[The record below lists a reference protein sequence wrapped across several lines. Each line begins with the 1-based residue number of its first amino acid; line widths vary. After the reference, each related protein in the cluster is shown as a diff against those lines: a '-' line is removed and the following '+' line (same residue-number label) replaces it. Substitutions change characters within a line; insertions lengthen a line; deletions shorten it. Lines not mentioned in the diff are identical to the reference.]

1 MPFGGDGGC
10 APTFPQQYSAE
21 QLLDFSQPAVTSA
34 EPRSVR
40 RYLWFRSANNR
51 IDHGF
56 ASNSRMFVEFVM
68 RHQAEA
74 QFANAQDIQLAL
86 RNTNLTLDK
95 SHSLRAAG
103 DGDEQDEQ
111 MPLRT
116 K

>member
-1 MPFGGDGGC
+1 
-10 APTFPQQYSAE
+10 
-21 QLLDFSQPAVTSA
+21 
-34 EPRSVR
+34 
-40 RYLWFRSANNR
+40 
-51 IDHGF
+51 
-56 ASNSRMFVEFVM
+56 MFVEFVM